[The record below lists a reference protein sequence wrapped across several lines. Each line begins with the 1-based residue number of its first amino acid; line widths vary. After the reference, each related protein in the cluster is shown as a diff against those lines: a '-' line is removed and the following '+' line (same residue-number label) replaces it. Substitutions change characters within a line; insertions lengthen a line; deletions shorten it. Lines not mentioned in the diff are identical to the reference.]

1 MEIEGKTKDCKE
13 KKVVTFI
20 DASLRKGNWNK
31 TQVRTKEVPTGV
43 MEMKQMLLNRL
54 YLNQKKKA

>member
-13 KKVVTFI
+13 KKIVTFT
-20 DASLRKGNWNK
+20 DASLRKGKWNK

-43 MEMKQMLLNRL
+43 MEMKQMLLNRCI
-54 YLNQKKKA
+54 